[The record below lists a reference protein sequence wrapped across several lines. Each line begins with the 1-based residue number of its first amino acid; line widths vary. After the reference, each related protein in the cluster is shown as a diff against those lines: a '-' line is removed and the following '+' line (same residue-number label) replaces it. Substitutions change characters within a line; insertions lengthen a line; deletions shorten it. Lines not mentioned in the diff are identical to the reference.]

1 MNLVSIIMPYYKKR
15 DFFLISL
22 ESILK
27 QTFQNFEII
36 IIYDDTDSADL
47 DYILEK
53 KKIDKRIKVI
63 KNNKNLGAGFS
74 RNKGISISN
83 GNYIAFLD
91 CDDCWH
97 SEKLEKQLNFMK
109 DKKISFS
116 FTSYEVI
123 NSKSEVIKYK
133 KAQKKITFKKLLKDC
148 SIGLSTVMLQ
158 KNLIDENCQF
168 PNLKTKEDFVLWL
181 KISKKTDLYGID
193 IPLVKWRKLDNSL
206 SSNSFQKLVDG
217 FKVYNK
223 YMQFGFIKSFYLLF
237 ILSINFIIKT

>member
-1 MNLVSIIMPYYKKR
+1 
-15 DFFLISL
+15 
-22 ESILK
+22 
-27 QTFQNFEII
+27 
-36 IIYDDTDSADL
+36 
-47 DYILEK
+47 
-53 KKIDKRIKVI
+53 
-63 KNNKNLGAGFS
+63 
-74 RNKGISISN
+74 
-83 GNYIAFLD
+83 
-91 CDDCWH
+91 
-97 SEKLEKQLNFMK
+97 
-109 DKKISFS
+109 
-116 FTSYEVI
+116 
-123 NSKSEVIKYK
+123 
-133 KAQKKITFKKLLKDC
+133 
-148 SIGLSTVMLQ
+148 MLQ